1 MSESVHTLTFDEFAF
16 ANYNDKTKND
26 HTSQIVNLNNNSSSL
41 MCRFAQKAN
50 PNWGLNRISKMRCSI
65 SVSDFTAASY
75 TTSSRTTFLALAS
88 AFSPS
93 TMTYNTKPKA
103 TQGMSARIREPA
115 RVYSEYM
122 TPQNYDY
129 RGIFDYGVEISVYD
143 ADLCNVYTPAN
154 SALAPA
160 VEITTD
166 DTDFVRIEAY
176 YWDNTYGGKTR
187 TMSPGADIVLSGIYT
202 RPNGLS
208 YTMPTQT
215 GIAAIWRSDA
225 GGEEHEIP
233 MMDPTAQSLV
243 IPVGTFGS
251 LKQVQVRPKIT
262 TNNILSW
269 IPDTWLT
276 IKLEDVIP
284 VAVPTSPVGEP
295 VNKDAA
301 IVFHWNHVVSTGSA
315 QTKADLQRST
325 DGKTWSALAT
335 VTGSATTYTAP
346 ANTFASGTN
355 FWRVRTY
362 NADGIAGEWSAQA
375 EFICIGAPDAPVV
388 TIAADSPRPT
398 VAWQVDGQLAYQVE
412 LAGQPVSS
420 VYYGT
425 EKTWTCPTYLPDGA
439 YTVRVRVQNEYGL
452 WSPWGEAALQ
462 VVNVPGAAISLTVE
476 AEDAALLAWQTTG
489 SYDFFLI
496 YRDGRLIGRT
506 TERRFTDAASVG
518 AVRYQVRGC
527 YSGSANYGLS
537 PEVVATVSVQYVTL
551 SDMDTG
557 TILPLPYSES
567 AHRTTSR
574 TRKQEVQAVQLA
586 GRAYPVIE
594 RSEHMAQSISVACA
608 FYTQE
613 DCAAL
618 EAMLGHLVTVRTPEG
633 RMVTGCLAQLTE
645 RTDGG
650 FYSVYTF
657 SVDQADW
664 EEAIRVDA

>member
-1 MSESVHTLTFDEFAF
+1 MSKHTIACNAFAF
-16 ANYNDKTKND
+16 ANYDNQGAND
-26 HTSQIVNLNNNSSSL
+26 HTSGTVDLGNYKSRLFCKIPTTENVSWGFKRIKKITAKLYVSSIDQYSAADGRGIESGYAKADFNPL
-41 MCRFAQKAN
+41 KLTYSNMPSVWDVDRTVRF
-50 PNWGLNRISKMRCSI
+50 NRIGYVETP
-65 SVSDFTAASY
+65 VSADN
-75 TTSSRTTFLALAS
+75 
-88 AFSPS
+88 PS
-93 TMTYNTKPKA
+93 TRQP
-103 TQGMSARIREPA
+103 I
-115 RVYSEYM
+115 
-122 TPQNYDY
+122 
-129 RGIFDYGVEISVYD
+129 DYGIYFSLGVGDQCFVD
-143 ADLCNVYTPAN
+143 TPTG
-154 SALAPA
+154 LHPPQ
-160 VEITTD
+160 VVFDVDETE
-166 DTDFVRIEAY
+166 FVRVKPLLWET
-176 YWDNTYGGKTR
+176 YWGGKTV
-187 TMSPGADIVLSGIYT
+187 TYSAGSDLVIGALPTPD
-202 RPNGLS
+202 GLS
-208 YTMPTQT
+208 YTPVEQT
-215 GIAAIWRSDA
+215 GISGLWRESA
-225 GGEEHEIP
+225 NSEVHEIP
-233 MMDPTAQSLV
+233 MADGNSKKV
-243 IPVGTFGS
+243 IFPVGTFAGLS
-251 LKQVQVRPKIT
+251 KVEINVKIT
-262 TNNILSW
+262 TNGVVTYT
-269 IPDTWLT
+269 PDLWCTVNLT
-276 IKLEDVIP
+276 DAVAT
-284 VAVPTSPVGEP
+284 AVPLSPVGEP
-295 VNKDAA
+295 VTTDTPILFSWA
-301 IVFHWNHVVSTGSA
+301 HVISSGSA

-335 VTGSATTYTAP
+335 VTGAATTYTAP

-388 TIAADSPRPT
+388 TIAADSPRPA

-425 EKTWTCPTYLPDGA
+425 EKTWTSPTYLPDGV

-452 WSPWGEAALQ
+452 WSPWGEAALE

-476 AEDAALLAWQTTG
+476 AEDAARLAWQTTG

-506 TERRFTDAASVG
+506 TERSFTDAASVG

-537 PEVVATVSVQYVTL
+537 PEVAATIAVQYITL

-557 TILPLPYSES
+557 AILPLPYSES

-664 EEAIRVDA
+664 EEAIRIDA